1 MFNETSGLVQI
12 WVRLLTQDNSIY
24 TINNVPKINNLRE
37 EVAKLI

>member
-1 MFNETSGLVQI
+1 MFNEKSGLVQI

-24 TINNVPKINNLRE
+24 TINNVPKISNLRE